1 MENSQYLR
9 GKVLAAEIQVEIQ
22 GANMTEYFVF
32 IYFIYLKK
40 LATKKK
46 ETNK

>member
-32 IYFIYLKK
+32 IFYFF
-40 LATKKK
+40 
-46 ETNK
+46 

>member
-9 GKVLAAEIQVEIQ
+9 RKVLAAEIQVEIQ
-22 GANMTEYFVF
+22 GANMTEFFFVRH
-32 IYFIYLKK
+32 
-40 LATKKK
+40 KK